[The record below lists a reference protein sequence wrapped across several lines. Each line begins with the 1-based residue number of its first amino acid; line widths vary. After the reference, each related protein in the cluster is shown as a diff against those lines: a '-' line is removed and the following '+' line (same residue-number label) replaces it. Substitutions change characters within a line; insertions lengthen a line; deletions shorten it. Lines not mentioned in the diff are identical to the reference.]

1 MYNKLE
7 LTALVYYNFIMCV
20 YHPAVVQPV
29 IASTAVGDPGN
40 PLFMITTGYFS
51 DELGGVGIFKMVV
64 VRGSRVEP
72 RDIPDNS
79 LAPFGIS
86 PFV

>member
-1 MYNKLE
+1 MS
-7 LTALVYYNFIMCV
+7 I
-20 YHPAVVQPV
+20 YHPAVVQSI
-29 IASTAVGDPGN
+29 IASTAVGDSGN
-40 PLFMITTGYFS
+40 PLFMITTGPFS
-51 DELGGVGIFKMVV
+51 DELGGVGIFKVVV

-72 RDIPDNS
+72 RDIPDSS

>member
-1 MYNKLE
+1 
-7 LTALVYYNFIMCV
+7 MCV

-29 IASTAVGDPGN
+29 IASTAVGESGN
-40 PLFMITTGYFS
+40 PLFTITTGPFS
-51 DELGGVGIFKMVV
+51 ADLGAVGGFKVVV

>member
-1 MYNKLE
+1 MSIYRP
-7 LTALVYYNFIMCV
+7 V
-20 YHPAVVQPV
+20 VVQPV
-29 IASTAVGDPGN
+29 ISSTAVRDSGN
-40 PLFMITTGYFS
+40 PSFIIITHPFS
-51 DELGGVGIFKMVV
+51 DYLGGVGGFKVV
-64 VRGSRVEP
+64 VVHSSRVQP

>member
-1 MYNKLE
+1 MS
-7 LTALVYYNFIMCV
+7 I

-29 IASTAVGDPGN
+29 IASTAIGDSGN
-40 PLFMITTGYFS
+40 PSFMITTGHFS
-51 DELGGVGIFKMVV
+51 DDLGGVGGFKVV
-64 VRGSRVEP
+64 MVRGSRVEP
-72 RDIPDNS
+72 RDIPDSS

>member
-1 MYNKLE
+1 MS
-7 LTALVYYNFIMCV
+7 I
-20 YHPAVVQPV
+20 YHPAVAQPV
-29 IASTAVGDPGN
+29 IYSTAVGDSGSPS
-40 PLFMITTGYFS
+40 FTIITGPFS
-51 DELGGVGIFKMVV
+51 DELGGVGVFKVIV

-79 LAPFGIS
+79 LAPFRTS